1 VASLAI
7 LRRFFRARLAW
18 FGVSVVGLAMLTA
31 LAAPLIASDPV
42 VQDMGAVLDAPSWSH
57 PFGVDD
63 VGRDVWSRV
72 VWGARISLT
81 VGLVAVTISLVVG
94 VTLGLVAGYAGGQ
107 ADNLVMRLM
116 DTILA
121 FPTLVLALAIT
132 ATLGPS
138 LTNAM
143 VAVGIVGVPRY
154 ARVVR
159 GQVLTVREQLF
170 VDAARAA
177 GCAPPRI
184 VVRHVLPQIV
194 PSVIV
199 LASLSVAGAIL
210 TEASLS
216 FLGLG
221 AQPPTPSWGSML
233 SRARD
238 YLEIAPWT
246 ALAPGAAIFATV
258 LGFNFLGDALR
269 DALDPRLRE

>member
-1 VASLAI
+1 MATL
-7 LRRFFRARLAW
+7 FQARLAW
-18 FGVSVVGLAMLTA
+18 LGAVVIALTLLTA
-31 LAAPLIASDPV
+31 LAAPLIAGDPS
-42 VQDMGAVLDAPSWSH
+42 VQDMGVVLEAPNLQH
-57 PFGVDD
+57 PLGVDD
-63 VGRDVWSRV
+63 LGRDVWSRV

-81 VGLVAVTISLVVG
+81 VGLVAVSISVVVG
-94 VTLGLVAGYAGGQ
+94 VTLGLVAGYSGGHV
-107 ADNLVMRLM
+107 DNLVMRLM

-159 GQVLTVREQLF
+159 GQVLSLREQLF
-170 VDAARAA
+170 VVAARAA

-184 VVRHVLPQIV
+184 VVRHVLPHVV
-194 PSVIV
+194 PSLIV
-199 LASLSVAGAIL
+199 LASLGVASAIL

-221 AQPPTPSWGSML
+221 AQPPAPSWGSML

-269 DALDPRLRE
+269 DALDPRLRA